1 MPLDNHKARNHHLKN
16 RGKQMIR
23 AFIVGVVLTLGCS
36 GAQATNTPCSKG
48 KGGIKACQNG
58 KFLCNDGSISA
69 SKKVCS
75 R

>member
-1 MPLDNHKARNHHLKN
+1 MTRNLMLSLALAAAAAIAAGPAVAR
-16 RGKQMIR
+16 
-23 AFIVGVVLTLGCS
+23 
-36 GAQATNTPCSKG
+36 NTPCSQG

-69 SKKVCS
+69 SKKKCS

>member
-1 MPLDNHKARNHHLKN
+1 
-16 RGKQMIR
+16 MIR
-23 AFIVGVVLTLGCS
+23 YITATIFAFSAISATLP
-36 GAQATNTPCSKG
+36 AEARNTPCSQG

-69 SKKVCS
+69 SKKKCS

>member
-1 MPLDNHKARNHHLKN
+1 MARYLVA
-16 RGKQMIR
+16 GLFAAAAI
-23 AFIVGVVLTLGCS
+23 LSSLP
-36 GAQATNTPCSKG
+36 AQARNTPCSQG

-69 SKKVCS
+69 SKKKCS